1 MVVLVVEPLLL
12 EVLADGVED
21 IDAVATDASTI
32 VESLESCDEGE
43 REPLPDDQLGLD
55 WLYDEP
61 QAFRFTYELPELES
75 AAPAGIFGVD
85 GSDVVE
91 EADADIGAAVA
102 ASMGS

>member
-1 MVVLVVEPLLL
+1 ML
-12 EVLADGVED
+12 
-21 IDAVATDASTI
+21 
-32 VESLESCDEGE
+32 
-43 REPLPDDQLGLD
+43 
-55 WLYDEP
+55 
-61 QAFRFTYELPELES
+61 FRFTYELPELES